1 MAHTAGILTH
11 THTHNAIYSSNRPDT
26 TYSPSSFPE
35 PIFSSEDI
43 MAQMPEEGRKFGIVD
58 RIWRDIM
65 SHAVED
71 HHALV
76 VTSQDNMLG
85 RLQQANKLLE
95 EIQKGL
101 NDYLEK
107 KRLFFPR

>member
-1 MAHTAGILTH
+1 
-11 THTHNAIYSSNRPDT
+11 
-26 TYSPSSFPE
+26 
-35 PIFSSEDI
+35 
-43 MAQMPEEGRKFGIVD
+43 MAQMPEEGRKFGLVD
-58 RIWRDIM
+58 RTWRDIM
-65 SHAVED
+65 TQSVKD
-71 HHALV
+71 PHALV

-85 RLQQANKLLE
+85 HLQRANQLLE

>member
-1 MAHTAGILTH
+1 MIVVQMICACL
-11 THTHNAIYSSNRPDT
+11 PL
-26 TYSPSSFPE
+26 SPFLCIE

-58 RIWRDIM
+58 RYWREIM
-65 SHAVED
+65 GESVKDA
-71 HHALV
+71 HALV
-76 VTSQDNMLG
+76 VTAQPNMLDKLKESN
-85 RLQQANKLLE
+85 RLLE